1 MISPREK
8 VQMKKEWNSRKKV
21 GGTPTWKGKVEVN
34 IDRVRKIAQEMKKRS
49 LGYKRK
55 TNKQTKN
62 PDVYRVKDDDK
73 KGECFKELILST

>member
-8 VQMKKEWNSRKKV
+8 VQLKKEWNSGKKV
-21 GGTPTWKGKVEVN
+21 GATPTWKGKVEVN

-49 LGYKRK
+49 LRYKRK
-55 TNKQTKN
+55 TNKQTKIQ
-62 PDVYRVKDDDK
+62 VKDDDK